1 MKIEISCQ
9 NYYFRIFEKTKHFP
23 LQKQFFEENKVENY
37 NILIDNIISAKDVE
51 VLCYK

>member
-1 MKIEISCQ
+1 M
-9 NYYFRIFEKTKHFP
+9 FEKTKHFP

-37 NILIDNIISAKDVE
+37 NILTDNIISAKDVK